1 MDASISRQFLENIMH
16 TLAGRHLDYLV
27 VNHMEPDHCAN
38 IEELL
43 LRFPELK
50 VVGNAKTFTLMRQFY
65 DFDLEGRIITVVE
78 NDTLSLGAHTLRFV
92 FTPMVHWPEVMMTY
106 EEHEHIL
113 FSADAFGS
121 FGALN
126 GHLFDD
132 EIDFECGWMA
142 DTRRYYGNIVGKYGP
157 QVQACTNK
165 LSGRGDP
172 HGVPA
177 ARPVWRSGWTGCW
190 TNTGIGAPIHRR
202 NAPWPY
208 STVPCTAIRKMP

>member
-1 MDASISRQFLENIMH
+1 
-16 TLAGRHLDYLV
+16 
-27 VNHMEPDHCAN
+27 
-38 IEELL
+38 
-43 LRFPELK
+43 
-50 VVGNAKTFTLMRQFY
+50 
-65 DFDLEGRIITVVE
+65 
-78 NDTLSLGAHTLRFV
+78 
-92 FTPMVHWPEVMMTY
+92 MVHWPEVMMTY

-157 QVQACTNK
+157 QVQAALNK
-165 LSGRGDP
+165 LSGVEIRMVCP
-172 HGVPA
+172 LHGPFGA
-177 ARPVWRSGWTGCW
+177 PGWTGCW

-202 NAPWPY
+202 NAPWAVFYGSMYGDTENAVNILTSRLAEAGVKTSP
-208 STVPCTAIRKMP
+208 SMMFPAHMSPR

>member
-1 MDASISRQFLENIMH
+1 
-16 TLAGRHLDYLV
+16 
-27 VNHMEPDHCAN
+27 
-38 IEELL
+38 
-43 LRFPELK
+43 
-50 VVGNAKTFTLMRQFY
+50 MRQFY

-132 EIDFECGWMA
+132 EIDFRC
-142 DTRRYYGNIVGKYGP
+142 V
-157 QVQACTNK
+157 
-165 LSGRGDP
+165 
-172 HGVPA
+172 
-177 ARPVWRSGWTGCW
+177 
-190 TNTGIGAPIHRR
+190 
-202 NAPWPY
+202 
-208 STVPCTAIRKMP
+208 